1 MPYKKKAEPIVG
13 FFTDRMTLSWLSR
26 LDVSTCNQHQPAGC
40 KRAGWA
46 WIGPRPPQPSR
57 AVLELS
63 AAELGSCQ
71 IAILGL
77 DKCTFGWR
85 TVQESKEHILNDKML
100 VALLW
105 SSPCVGCT
113 ISTTYL
119 RLFAY
124 SAYSHDDFHLRR
136 EAKGPRRTSAGN
148 QLVSTMKLSVLRE
161 SRRWTLHFER
171 SYSLNKFVVRVADP
185 TSVTCLLVSD
195 RLTSGHL
202 APGRPLP
209 MQTLLIMM
217 LSQTL
222 SEIQCHKGRITDFR
236 RIALKF

>member
-1 MPYKKKAEPIVG
+1 MSAHATSINQQSKAKGQAGLELAQ
-13 FFTDRMTLSWLSR
+13 DRPNHRGR
-26 LDVSTCNQHQPAGC
+26 L
-40 KRAGWA
+40 
-46 WIGPRPPQPSR
+46 
-57 AVLELS
+57 VLDLS
-63 AAELGSCQ
+63 AAELLQCVWKLQTRPSCQ

-85 TVQESKEHILNDKML
+85 TVQESMEHILNDKML

-185 TSVTCLLVSD
+185 TSVTCLLVSV

>member
-1 MPYKKKAEPIVG
+1 M
-13 FFTDRMTLSWLSR
+13 
-26 LDVSTCNQHQPAGC
+26 
-40 KRAGWA
+40 
-46 WIGPRPPQPSR
+46 
-57 AVLELS
+57 
-63 AAELGSCQ
+63 
-71 IAILGL
+71 
-77 DKCTFGWR
+77 
-85 TVQESKEHILNDKML
+85 EHILNDKML

-105 SSPCVGCT
+105 SSSCVGCT

-119 RLFAY
+119 RLFA
-124 SAYSHDDFHLRR
+124 SYSHDAFHLRR
-136 EAKGPRRTSAGN
+136 EAKGPRPTSAGN
-148 QLVSTMKLSVLRE
+148 QLVSTMRLSVLRE

-171 SYSLNKFVVRVADP
+171 SYSLNKFVVCVADP

-195 RLTSGHL
+195 RLASGHL